1 MAHDPMVLPDS
12 LPRPTDDG
20 AARHLLHMPV
30 PEVNLSST
38 DGGTTDLFQRSHGRR
53 LVVFAYPR
61 TGRPGVDPPNGWD
74 SIPGARGCTPEAC
87 AFRDLSQQ
95 FMAIGVE
102 VYGLSTQ
109 ETDYQMEAVTRLQLP
124 YPLLSDAGL
133 QLAGALRLP
142 TFSVDGMTLLRR
154 LTLVIRDGWIEHAL
168 YPVYPTDRAADDVLS
183 VLSSGSGTLG
193 GL

>member
-1 MAHDPMVLPDS
+1 
-12 LPRPTDDG
+12 
-20 AARHLLHMPV
+20 
-30 PEVNLSST
+30 
-38 DGGTTDLFQRSHGRR
+38 
-53 LVVFAYPR
+53 
-61 TGRPGVDPPNGWD
+61 
-74 SIPGARGCTPEAC
+74 
-87 AFRDLSQQ
+87 
-95 FMAIGVE
+95 MAIGVE

-109 ETDYQMEAVTRLQLP
+109 ETDYQLEAVTRLQLP

-154 LTLVIRDGWIEHAL
+154 VTLIIRDGWIEHAL

-183 VLSSGSGTLG
+183 VLSNGSGIPG